1 MFRVQKG
8 EVHNKEE
15 KRTIPK
21 AKVEIRKNKMAMK
34 LCQKKKK
41 MAIL

>member
-1 MFRVQKG
+1 MLRARKG

-21 AKVEIRKNKMAMK
+21 EKVEIRKKK
-34 LCQKKKK
+34 CQ
-41 MAIL
+41 